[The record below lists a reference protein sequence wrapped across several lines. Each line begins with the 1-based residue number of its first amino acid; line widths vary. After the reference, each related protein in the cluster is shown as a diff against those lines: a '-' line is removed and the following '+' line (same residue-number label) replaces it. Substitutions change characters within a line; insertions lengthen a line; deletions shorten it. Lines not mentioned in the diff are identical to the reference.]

1 MNQVMGDLSLSLSFY
16 LSIKEFKTKNALT
29 FWKCALKRILVMLGS
44 NTDRCWITFV
54 GKENQF
60 PEEHCFSES
69 KRQSWAREQHGNTG
83 TWAQPWG
90 VMSVL
95 VPFHQD
101 SHSSKCWA
109 NVEYHFEERLYEKYS
124 QRKMPDYVINNGRQ
138 GKERAG
144 EKGIL

>member
-69 KRQSWAREQHGNTG
+69 KRQS
-83 TWAQPWG
+83 
-90 VMSVL
+90 
-95 VPFHQD
+95 
-101 SHSSKCWA
+101 
-109 NVEYHFEERLYEKYS
+109 
-124 QRKMPDYVINNGRQ
+124 
-138 GKERAG
+138 
-144 EKGIL
+144 